1 MKQEYVRNLLLYRS
15 TKAIEARLRRYQF
28 WFNQER
34 PQQGLGQRTPDDVH
48 FDRPCTPT
56 RDITGGTLHVW
67 FLDGDRRLPI
77 LRLRDAA

>member
-1 MKQEYVRNLLLYRS
+1 MKQEYVRHLFPHRS
-15 TKAIEARLRRYQF
+15 TRAIEVRLRRYQF

-34 PQQGLGQRTPDDVH
+34 PHQGLGQRTPDDVY

-56 RDITGGTLHVW
+56 CDIIGGTLHVRL
-67 FLDGDRRLPI
+67 LDEDRRLPI